1 LIKIERKIRKVKPY
15 LFGMIATF
23 CLVATNSDVV
33 FNPYLFDIETI
44 NAYHNMF
51 DGGTKGI

>member
-1 LIKIERKIRKVKPY
+1 VKPY
-15 LFGMIATF
+15 LFGLIATF
-23 CLVATNSDVV
+23 IVVAGNSDVV

-51 DGGTKGI
+51 SSKTELF